1 MRAADL
7 DLRELL
13 QTDPCGHI
21 RFAGQRA
28 LILDTTALGL
38 LRKELIETV
47 GIAVARG
54 ILTRLGFAHGWRTAE
69 ALKEL
74 PWDSERDFLTAGARI
89 HTLQGQVIVQ
99 GRPDSPDFAEAVWKD
114 SYEAEQHLLH
124 VGRAD
129 EPVCWTL
136 VGFASGYMTFAH
148 KRRIICLEQQCRGKG
163 DAVCRVVGKPV
174 EEWGPEIDA
183 DLPYYEKGC
192 MNEALQRLADELKQ
206 TERKLRVQRRA
217 LTLAGAP
224 PEDPSGIIAQSES
237 MRRVLELARKAAAV
251 EASVL
256 VTGESGVGK
265 ERVARLIHDASA
277 RAQGAFVAV
286 NCGAVTETLL
296 ESELF
301 GHVRGAF
308 TGATQDRPGLFEAA
322 SGGTLFLD
330 EVGELPPPMQV
341 KLLRA
346 VQEGE
351 VRRVGENK
359 SRKVDVRLVAAT
371 NRDLAAEVEAGRFR
385 RDLYYRLRVIE
396 LRIPPL
402 RERKDDILP
411 LARAVLA
418 ASAARSKRKAA
429 SLTPAA
435 ADQLLRHAWPGNVRE
450 LQNALESALA
460 LGTGDR
466 IDSEDLP
473 EEIRAARGAV
483 PSNGQSLA
491 DLERSAI
498 LAALEETNGNRER
511 AAGQLGIG
519 VATLYRKLQQYR
531 SPPPAPARP
540 RLKVVRKRR

>member
-13 QTDPCGHI
+13 ETAPGGII

-28 LILDTTALGL
+28 LILDATAMGL

-47 GIAVARG
+47 GAAATRG

-69 ALKEL
+69 ALEEL
-74 PWDSERDFLTAGARI
+74 PWDSEDDFRTAGARI
-89 HTLQGQVIVQ
+89 HTLQGQV
-99 GRPDSPDFAEAVWKD
+99 FAERRPNSAEFVEAIWKD

-124 VGRAD
+124 LGQAD

-136 VGFASGYMTFAH
+136 RGYASGYMTFAYG
-148 KRRIICLEQQCRGKG
+148 KRIVFLEQQCRGKG
-163 DAVCRVVGKPV
+163 DAVCTVIGKPV
-174 EEWGPEIDA
+174 EEWGPEVDA
-183 DLPYYEKGC
+183 DLPYYEKGS
-192 MNEALQRLADELKQ
+192 MNEVLQRLADELKQ
-206 TERKLRVQRRA
+206 TERKLRVHKRA
-217 LTLAGAP
+217 LSLAGALG
-224 PEDPSGIIAQSES
+224 EDPSGIVAHSEA

-251 EASVL
+251 DAPVL

-265 ERVARLIHDASA
+265 ERVARLIHECSA
-277 RAQGAFVAV
+277 RAHGVFVAI

-301 GHVRGAF
+301 GHARGAF
-308 TGATQDRPGLFEAA
+308 TGATQDRAGLFEAA

-330 EVGELPPPMQV
+330 EVGELPHPMQV

-359 SRKVDVRLVAAT
+359 NRKIDVRLVAAT
-371 NRDLAAEVEAGRFR
+371 NRDLAGEVEARHFR

-396 LRIPPL
+396 LRIAPL
-402 RERKDDILP
+402 SERKEDILP
-411 LARAVLA
+411 IARAFLA
-418 ASAARSKRKAA
+418 SSAARSRRKTA

-435 ADQLLRHAWPGNVRE
+435 ADRLLRHSWPGNVRE
-450 LQNALESALA
+450 LQNAMERALA
-460 LGTGDR
+460 LGSGER
-466 IDSEDLP
+466 IEFDDLP
-473 EEIRAARGAV
+473 EEIRAARGAA
-483 PSNGQSLA
+483 PSTGQSLA

-498 LAALEETNGNRER
+498 YAALEETDGNRER
-511 AAGQLGIG
+511 AATQLGIG
-519 VATLYRKLQQYR
+519 VATLYRKLHRYR
-531 SPPPAPARP
+531 ARQPGPAR
-540 RLKVVRKRR
+540 RGARR

>member
-13 QTDPCGHI
+13 EIDRGGII

-28 LILDTTALGL
+28 LILDAIAMGL

-47 GIAVARG
+47 GAAATRG

-69 ALKEL
+69 ALKDL
-74 PWDSERDFLTAGARI
+74 PWDSEHDFLTAGTSI
-89 HTLQGQVIVQ
+89 HTLQGQV
-99 GRPDSPDFAEAVWKD
+99 FAELRPNSAEFVEAIWKD

-136 VGFASGYMTFAH
+136 RGYASGYLTFAH
-148 KRRIICLEQQCRGKG
+148 GKRIICLEQQCRGKG
-163 DAVCRVVGKPV
+163 DAVCSVIGKPV

-183 DLPYYEKGC
+183 DLPYYEKGS

-206 TERKLRVQRRA
+206 TERKLRAHKRA

-224 PEDPSGIIAQSES
+224 GEDPSGIVAHSEA

-251 EASVL
+251 DATVL

-265 ERVARLIHDASA
+265 ERVARLIHDRSA
-277 RAQGAFVAV
+277 RAQGAFVAI
-286 NCGAVTETLL
+286 NCAAVTETLL

-301 GHVRGAF
+301 GHTRGAF
-308 TGATQDRPGLFEAA
+308 TGATQDRAGLFEAA

-330 EVGELPPPMQV
+330 EVGELPQPMQV

-346 VQEGE
+346 VQESE

-359 SRKVDVRLVAAT
+359 SRKIDVRLVAAT
-371 NRDLAAEVEAGRFR
+371 NRDLAAEVEASHFR
-385 RDLYYRLRVIE
+385 PDLYYRLRVIE
-396 LRIPPL
+396 LHIAPL
-402 RERKDDILP
+402 SERKEDILP
-411 LARAVLA
+411 LARGFLA
-418 ASAARSKRKAA
+418 ASAARSRRKAA

-435 ADQLLRHAWPGNVRE
+435 ADQLLRHCWPGNVRE
-450 LQNALESALA
+450 LQNAMERALA
-460 LGTGDR
+460 LGSGER
-466 IDSEDLP
+466 IESDDLP
-473 EEIRAARGAV
+473 EEIRAARGAA
-483 PSNGQSLA
+483 PSTGQSLA

-498 LAALEETNGNRER
+498 YAALEETDGNRER
-511 AAGQLGIG
+511 AAAQLGIG
-519 VATLYRKLQQYR
+519 VATLYRKLDRYR
-531 SPPPAPARP
+531 ARQPARRGP
-540 RLKVVRKRR
+540 RH